1 MGVKRGFVMRNTR
14 ASSSSKLN
22 PKIGPAVPREEHSIL
37 CHSPTTSFSWIKTRR
52 ILRDPCVTSRIG
64 TLFSFKSCD
73 DDSDSSLQP
82 VDDSDCDSELEVFS
96 KNESSNTE
104 DSLSGS
110 EDKSASQLDDNP
122 STMVHTSQV
131 SDAQSSSSDKCSCYY
146 ARTDNV
152 AGAAIGE
159 ITGWDADSSHWV
171 GDVADFLVGAYIYW
185 GAHHESFTTSPIL
198 PSYASECINHLGMSE
213 LNITCKCRVS
223 LVWFDGD
230 GKAPPGEVEQAVKT
244 AIDVGYR
251 HFDCAFL
258 YANEKE
264 IGSAIRSK
272 ISEGVVKREDL
283 YITSKLWNTHHR
295 PAGVLSACK
304 KSLENFGLDYLDLYL
319 LHWPVAFKE
328 GDDLFPKDKSGNFLT
343 EDIDYLDTYL
353 AMEECVR
360 QKLTRS
366 IGVSNFNSE
375 QVTRVLEKSSIKPVM
390 NQVECHPYLQQKK
403 LIKFCKDRDIAVTA
417 YSPLGAPNAMFPP
430 PGCPVLM
437 KDEKLKAIG
446 EKYGKSLAQMA
457 LRFLLQ
463 SGVIVIPKSTN
474 PERLKQNMDVFDFTI
489 NDKDSKPGEVTQ
501 AVKDAIDAGYR
512 HFDCAFAYGNEKE
525 VGEALKVKLKEGVV
539 KREDLFITSK
549 LWNSF
554 HRPDLVIPV
563 LKKTLENLQLEYL
576 DLYLVHWPMAFK
588 EEGENMPRDAAGNI
602 IFSEVDYVDTW
613 KAMEEAVKQGL
624 TRSIGISNFNSEQIT
639 RLLKTATI
647 KPVTNQVEC
656 HPYLNQKKLIEFCR
670 SKDIVVT
677 GYSPL
682 GSPDSPFLKPG
693 DPLLLDDPKLKS
705 LAKKYNKSPAQ
716 VVLRYSVQRGV
727 VTIPKSVTKH
737 RIQENLDIFDFEL
750 SKDDLAYLD
759 SFDCNGRV
767 CTVGQ

>member
-1 MGVKRGFVMRNTR
+1 MSYSIVLVKT
-14 ASSSSKLN
+14 APPSSLFR
-22 PKIGPAVPREEHSIL
+22 PI
-37 CHSPTTSFSWIKTRR
+37 CMTPTELQSVTSFRSRIGEPLVGSRQTSVSKPASRKPEGIPLSFQSKVGFMRR
-52 ILRDPCVTSRIG
+52 GRVHILRDSCVTSRIG

-96 KNESSNTE
+96 KSESSNTE

-146 ARTDNV
+146 TRTDNV
-152 AGAAIGE
+152 AGSAIGE

-171 GDVADFLVGAYIYW
+171 GDVAGVW
-185 GAHHESFTTSPIL
+185 GL
-198 PSYASECINHLGMSE
+198 
-213 LNITCKCRVS
+213 
-223 LVWFDGD
+223 
-230 GKAPPGEVEQAVKT
+230 APPGEVEQAVKT